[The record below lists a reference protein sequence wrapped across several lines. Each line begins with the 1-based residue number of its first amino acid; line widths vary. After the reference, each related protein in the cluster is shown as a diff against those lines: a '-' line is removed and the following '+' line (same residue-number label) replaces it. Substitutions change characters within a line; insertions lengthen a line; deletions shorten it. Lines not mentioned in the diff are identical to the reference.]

1 MSGTISPGS
10 TATPSAA
17 DVVEIA
23 TFAGL
28 LVAGGSPCVVG
39 VDDAITGGMVGI
51 DGLVGIGGVVGWTMT
66 GVVVV
71 DDVVTDGGNDD
82 VGATM
87 TGPLV
92 VGGVVGVT
100 IADTAEN
107 HHTTALTAMT
117 PGATTTSRRAIAP
130 R

>member
-51 DGLVGIGGVVGWTMT
+51 GGLVGTGGVVGWTMT

-71 DDVVTDGGNDD
+71 VDVDVVDVVNEGGNDD
-82 VGATM
+82 VDVVGATM

-107 HHTTALTAMT
+107 HHTTALAAM
-117 PGATTTSRRAIAP
+117 
-130 R
+130 